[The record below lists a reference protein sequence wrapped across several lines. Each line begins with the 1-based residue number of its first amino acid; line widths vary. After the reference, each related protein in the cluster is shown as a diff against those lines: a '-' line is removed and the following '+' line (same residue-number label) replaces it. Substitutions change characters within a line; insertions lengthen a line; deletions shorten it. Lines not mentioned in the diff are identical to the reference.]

1 MSDAPSDREQD
12 LTPPGAISRREFG
25 RRLGAAAFAAGTSIN
40 SDDRWTMA
48 GEDGSAHAP
57 NDLCFTPATDLAA
70 MIRSKKVSAREV
82 MQAHLAQ
89 IERVNPAV
97 NAIVTLVADRAMVD
111 AAAADEELA
120 RGKPRG
126 PLHGLPI
133 AHKDLVETKGIR
145 TTFGSPFFRDHIPDA
160 DAPIITL
167 IRKGGAL
174 TIGKTN
180 TPEFGAGSHTFNTV
194 FGATKNPYDVTRSCG
209 GSSGGAAVSLACGL
223 VPIADGSDTGGSLRN
238 PAAFCNVVGFRPS
251 PGRVSAGRSS
261 WSPLSTSGPM
271 ARSVADV
278 ALFLSVIAARDAHNP
293 LVLADDPARFASRLD
308 RDFKGTRIAWYKDL
322 GGIPFEPEIK
332 HVAGDAR
339 GAFESLGCVVEE
351 AEPDFSGVD
360 EAFPTLRHLS
370 YHSSYAALA
379 KQRPDWI
386 KDTIHWEIAEA
397 ERQTAADVA
406 HAAERQDRL
415 YAQVE
420 AFFSRYD
427 YFVLPVTQVEPFDVT
442 IKYPTAVA
450 GVPMATYIDWM
461 RSCWYVTFM
470 ASPAISVPAGFTNS
484 GLPVGLQIVG
494 RHRDDWSVL
503 QLAHAFEQA
512 TRHGLRRP
520 KVAGV

>member
-1 MSDAPSDREQD
+1 
-12 LTPPGAISRREFG
+12 
-25 RRLGAAAFAAGTSIN
+25 
-40 SDDRWTMA
+40 MA
-48 GEDGSAHAP
+48 GEDESAHAP
-57 NDLCFTPATDLAA
+57 SDLCFTSATELAA
-70 MIRSKKVSAREV
+70 MLRSKKVSAREV

-97 NAIVTLVADRAMVD
+97 NSIVTLVADRAMAD

-145 TTFGSPFFRDHIPDA
+145 TTQGSPFFRDHIPDA

-174 TIGKTN
+174 TLGKTN

-209 GSSGGAAVSLACGL
+209 GSSGGAAVSLACGM

-251 PGRVSAGRSS
+251 PGRVSAGRGS

-278 ALFLSVIAARDAHNP
+278 ALFLSVIAAPDTHNP
-293 LVLADDPARFASRLD
+293 LVLRDDPARFAGRLD
-308 RDFKGTRIAWYKDL
+308 RDFKGTRVAWYKDL
-322 GGIPFEPEIK
+322 GGIPFESEIK
-332 HVAGDAR
+332 RVVGNAR
-339 GAFESLGCVVEE
+339 HTFESLGCVVEE
-351 AEPDFSGVD
+351 AEPDFAGVD

-386 KDTIHWEIAEA
+386 KDTIHWEIDEA

-406 HAAERQDRL
+406 RASERQDRF
-415 YAQVE
+415 YNQVE
-420 AFFSRYD
+420 AFFSLYD

-442 IKYPTAVA
+442 IKYPTEVA
-450 GVPMATYIDWM
+450 GVAMPTYIDWM

-470 ASPAISVPAGFTNS
+470 ATPAISVPAGFTS
-484 GLPVGLQIVG
+484 GGRPVGLQIVG

-520 KVAGV
+520 AVVQG